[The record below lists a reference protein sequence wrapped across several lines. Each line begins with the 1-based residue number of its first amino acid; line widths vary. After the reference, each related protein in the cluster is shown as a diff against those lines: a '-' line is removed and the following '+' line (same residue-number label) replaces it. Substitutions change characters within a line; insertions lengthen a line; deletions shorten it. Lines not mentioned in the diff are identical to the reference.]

1 MGSMLLNHL
10 GGGQGGI
17 EHFFHQFA
25 GPVTA
30 WWKSLGQ
37 PELTPEVQK
46 KLIDSVHAEVG
57 SRTTAAL
64 IANSKPM
71 MGVSLR
77 RQPGA
82 PTRKPV
88 HKSSSVQRKYRPAD
102 GAVGQQVIKLQ
113 HQLGNDANA
122 SARGLVSGYQG
133 LDAQFPAP
141 TLGVADARGDD

>member
-1 MGSMLLNHL
+1 MRGRKRWTMRTGDANRAPFCPRLRGS
-10 GGGQGGI
+10 
-17 EHFFHQFA
+17 
-25 GPVTA
+25 
-30 WWKSLGQ
+30 
-37 PELTPEVQK
+37 
-46 KLIDSVHAEVG
+46 KLHAV
-57 SRTTAAL
+57 AL
-64 IANSKPM
+64 IPNSKPM

-141 TLGVADARGDD
+141 PLGVADARGDD